1 MSSIESSGVDV
12 LVVGAGPTGLAMAV
26 ELTRMGVRCRV
37 IDKALEPSK
46 TSKALA
52 VQARTL
58 EYFDRIGIADAA
70 VAAGRQVH
78 GVNVFSE
85 RKRIVH
91 MSFDGIPSRFQYA
104 LILPQS
110 ETERLLTER
119 LAGLGVRPER
129 GVELSGFTQ
138 DAAGVEAVLRRPA
151 GAAEERLRGALADRL
166 RRAAQYG
173 APSARRLLR
182 GTGL

>member
-46 TSKALA
+46 TSKVLA

-70 VAAGRQVH
+70 VAEGRPVH
-78 GVNVFSE
+78 GVNVFSDE
-85 RKRIVH
+85 KDRSH
-91 MSFDGIPSRFQYA
+91 
-104 LILPQS
+104 
-110 ETERLLTER
+110 E
-119 LAGLGVRPER
+119 
-129 GVELSGFTQ
+129 
-138 DAAGVEAVLRRPA
+138 LRRDPEPLPIRSHPA
-151 GAAEERLRGALADRL
+151 AVGNGTPPDGASGRPRRPPGAR
-166 RRAAQYG
+166 RRAVRLHAG
-173 APSARRLLR
+173 RRR
-182 GTGL
+182 R